1 MRVWLSAAS
10 AVAAAFVVATGTATA
25 ASDHTFHVRDNCLN
39 LGAGRTVCFEAWG
52 VDKLTTLAP
61 GKYHISTHYHRRFTE
76 FLNGVVTFEQRD
88 MSHRVLVVKDGEGQ
102 VDHTMFVGW
111 STPSGLLCRWRE
123 QSVFS
128 NGVVRHSV
136 NDFSCSPS

>member
-1 MRVWLSAAS
+1 MRRVWL
-10 AVAAAFVVATGTATA
+10 AAAGSVMATLAMATGSAIA
-25 ASDHTFHVRDNCLN
+25 ASDHTFHVRDNCLD
-39 LGAGRTVCFEAWG
+39 LVGGRTVCFEAWG

-61 GKYHISTHYHRRFTE
+61 GKYHISTHFHRSFTE
-76 FLNGVVTFEQRD
+76 FINGVLTFEQRD
-88 MSHRVLVVKDGEGQ
+88 MSHRVLVVKDGEAQ
-102 VDHTMFVGW
+102 VDHNKFVGW

-136 NDFSCSPS
+136 NDFSCS